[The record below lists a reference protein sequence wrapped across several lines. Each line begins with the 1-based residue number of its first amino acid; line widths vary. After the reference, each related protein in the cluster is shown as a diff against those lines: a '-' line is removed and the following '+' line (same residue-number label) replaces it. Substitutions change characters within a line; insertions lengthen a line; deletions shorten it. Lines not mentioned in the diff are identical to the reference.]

1 MRLVGKNG
9 ESGFSLI
16 EVLIA
21 VTILAIGLLG
31 LALMQT
37 TAIKGNAIA
46 SKSSVAVQAAQDKLE
61 WFRTQPFTG
70 ITSSGISDAATSVVY
85 TSTPGGGD
93 TVVVG
98 GTTFYR
104 VWAVRTVTATLK
116 TVSVWAYW
124 MDDNSAWHN
133 VMLSSNIAQL

>member
-1 MRLVGKNG
+1 MLLVGKNG
-9 ESGFSLI
+9 EGGFSLI

-61 WFRTQPFTG
+61 WFRTQPPAESPMPRRPWC
-70 ITSSGISDAATSVVY
+70 IPPL
-85 TSTPGGGD
+85 PGGG
-93 TVVVG
+93 TPL
-98 GTTFYR
+98 
-104 VWAVRTVTATLK
+104 W
-116 TVSVWAYW
+116 
-124 MDDNSAWHN
+124 SAAPP
-133 VMLSSNIAQL
+133 STGCGR